1 MKVKSKAKLL
11 SNIGQQGQNIGRRQI
26 RVTTFG
32 WHGHRRAWPMES
44 VGDVLYQ
51 HLVALGEGPLG
62 KGEVRCAG
70 QSAFTVATGSGD
82 TGLIV
87 DRLTI

>member
-1 MKVKSKAKLL
+1 
-11 SNIGQQGQNIGRRQI
+11 
-26 RVTTFG
+26 
-32 WHGHRRAWPMES
+32 MES